1 MDYTK
6 LSDIKDRF
14 KDYKEIFDSGDLER
28 SADILE
34 EMLQRIEEAS
44 DERRTGQFENDTFV
58 KKSDMDGRPIYISL
72 NHVMEYYV
80 YACYFEPEADVKC
93 TEIPVGE
100 YYRTYGE
107 LCLRLS
113 KFHRAEDAY
122 RKAICWNPVD
132 LDSYLGLAEC
142 YKNLN
147 MLSRY
152 LDITRQAYRFCCT
165 RATMA
170 RYYRNMGF
178 YFVAKYQ
185 TEAARVCYTYSNI
198 YYKTENADNELKYLE
213 DALKDRTPEYSIR
226 DMQKI
231 LEEQDVEPGPDSK
244 TIGIIYR
251 VGELMMEDKDYALAR
266 DCFSIVYDITQEG
279 RLKTL
284 LDELDKD
291 IMNSDN

>member
-6 LSDIKDRF
+6 LSDIKDRY
-14 KDYKEIFDSGDLER
+14 KDYKEIFNSGDLER

-44 DERRTGQFENDTFV
+44 DERRAGRFENDTFV

-132 LDSYLGLAEC
+132 LDSDLGLAEC

-213 DALKDRTPEYSIR
+213 DALKEETPEYSIR

-231 LEEQDVEPGPDSK
+231 LEGQDVEPGPDSK

>member
-34 EMLQRIEEAS
+34 EILKRIEEAS
-44 DERRTGQFENDTFV
+44 DERRAGQFENDTFV

-231 LEEQDVEPGPDSK
+231 LEEQDAEPGPDSK

>member
-6 LSDIKDRF
+6 LSDIKDRY

-44 DERRTGQFENDTFV
+44 DERRAGRFENDTFV

>member
-6 LSDIKDRF
+6 LSDIKDRY

-44 DERRTGQFENDTFV
+44 DERRAGRFENDTFV

-132 LDSYLGLAEC
+132 LDSYLGLAER

-213 DALKDRTPEYSIR
+213 DALKEETPEYSIR

-231 LEEQDVEPGPDSK
+231 LEGQDVEPGPDSK

>member
-34 EMLQRIEEAS
+34 EILKRIEEAS
-44 DERRTGQFENDTFV
+44 DERRAGQFENDTFV

-284 LDELDKD
+284 LDELDKE

>member
-34 EMLQRIEEAS
+34 EILKRIEEAS
-44 DERRTGQFENDTFV
+44 DERRAGQFENDTFV

-251 VGELMMEDKDYALAR
+251 V
-266 DCFSIVYDITQEG
+266 
-279 RLKTL
+279 
-284 LDELDKD
+284 
-291 IMNSDN
+291 

>member
-34 EMLQRIEEAS
+34 EILKRIEEAS
-44 DERRTGQFENDTFV
+44 DERRAGQFENDTFV

-231 LEEQDVEPGPDSK
+231 LEDQDVEPGPDSK

>member
-34 EMLQRIEEAS
+34 EILKRIEEAS
-44 DERRTGQFENDTFV
+44 DERRAGRFENDTFV

-213 DALKDRTPEYSIR
+213 DALKEEMPEYSIR